1 MERFSILKLFETQSL
16 FVRVLFTERIARMS
30 RIVCSTYF
38 KTLLGKLLGQLLE
51 QLQTRL
57 TRIPHGFQ

>member
-16 FVRVLFTERIARMS
+16 FVRVLFTERIARMF

-38 KTLLGKLLGQLLE
+38 KTLLG
-51 QLQTRL
+51 
-57 TRIPHGFQ
+57 